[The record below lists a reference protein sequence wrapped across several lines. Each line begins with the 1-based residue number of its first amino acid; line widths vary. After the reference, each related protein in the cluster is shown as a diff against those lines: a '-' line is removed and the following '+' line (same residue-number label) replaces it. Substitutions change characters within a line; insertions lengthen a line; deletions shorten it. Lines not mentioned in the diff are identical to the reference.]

1 MNKKKTQ
8 IVQFGPRRTMSD
20 INQSINKLEAKI
32 LDLQAGTYSLTVA
45 TAANVPDILVSV
57 LEDKVYARFLA
68 HRESVKNL
76 SEILGVKL
84 IEYLESALFD
94 TYEQISTLQN
104 ESGKMAQGVIEHI
117 STVSKTLL
125 DQKPG
130 VSIQENPL
138 PKKNKS
144 KASKKEEPILGKLKL
159 EPGVQ
164 TVFYRDNTSTQILSE
179 HRVFLQLRNKSSTE
193 EVVKITVY
201 KKNVDNLLIKVDS
214 FERDVACGRKGFMQF
229 LIRSDNQL
237 TITPASDALRAKV
250 LRVEKE
256 PNTH

>member
-1 MNKKKTQ
+1 MNNKKTQ

-84 IEYLESALFD
+84 IEYLESALID
-94 TYEQISTLQN
+94 TYEQIQTLQD

-144 KASKKEEPILGKLKL
+144 KASFLEGPILGKLKL
-159 EPGVQ
+159 EPGVE
-164 TVFYRDNTSTQILSE
+164 TVFYRDNTPTQNLSV
-179 HRVFLQLRNKSSTE
+179 HRVFLQVRNKSKTE
-193 EVVKITVY
+193 EVVKIIVY
-201 KKNVDNLLIKVDS
+201 KKNVDNLLLLVDAFEKVLV
-214 FERDVACGRKGFMQF
+214 RGRKRVMQL
-229 LIRSDNQL
+229 LIRSDYQL
-237 TITPASDALRAKV
+237 TITSASEATRAKV